1 MDSKSARSGDIGNLQ
16 RAAQG
21 IEEQPGTQTP
31 ALPVAVHGE
40 PRQNENAACGGGTLS
55 VAMEL

>member
-31 ALPVAVHGE
+31 ALPIAVHGE
-40 PRQNENAACGGGTLS
+40 PCQVEPETRLESGIDHSC
-55 VAMEL
+55 